1 MPALE
6 AGLNFIYLTAPTP
19 DEARLPRVVEHASG
33 FVYFVSI
40 TGITGTKMA
49 AVSEVARHV
58 ARIKDSTE
66 LPVCVGFGI
75 RTPDQAAEI
84 ARVADGA
91 VVGSALVD
99 LVAANAGAADLPEK
113 VLSLV
118 SDLAQGVRSARK

>member
-1 MPALE
+1 M
-6 AGLNFIYLTAPTP
+6 
-19 DEARLPRVVEHASG
+19 AS
-33 FVYFVSI
+33 
-40 TGITGTKMA
+40 
-49 AVSEVARHV
+49 HV
-58 ARIKDSTE
+58 ARIKDKTE

-99 LVAANAGAADLPEK
+99 IVAANAGAADLPEK